1 MADAT
6 ATVRDMNSQN
16 RLPSG
21 VIASQ
26 DGTLIEINGVRYELQ
41 TDAHREVRTL
51 KWRIKLLGKQ
61 LGRAGQTIHEL
72 RNRCAALSLA
82 ITVNPGD
89 YQRLLEQNRDL
100 ARQLSDAQSKLRAQA
115 KVTA

>member
-1 MADAT
+1 MTDAT

-41 TDAHREVRTL
+41 NDAHREVRTL
-51 KWRIKLLGKQ
+51 KWKLKLLGKQ
-61 LGRAGQTIHEL
+61 LGKAGQTIHEL
-72 RNRCAALSLA
+72 RNSNAALRLA
-82 ITVNPGD
+82 VTVHPGD
-89 YQRLLEQNRDL
+89 YERLLQQNREL
-100 ARQLSDAQSKLRAQA
+100 ARQLSAAQLGAR
-115 KVTA
+115 KVIV